1 MLNNFL
7 LIPFSLRSIVVTAML
22 LFVGNVSFSQVRP
35 DQAPTK
41 SPADTDE
48 IYTQYLGV
56 LNRIKF
62 SDAKVY
68 FQSGLSLSWNSATNE
83 LTIGGGNTVDISSL
97 NTDDQQLTRDGLI
110 LSLENGGSVDLSPL
124 FSGIDDQ
131 TLSFNSSTGE
141 LTIQDG
147 NTVDLSPLESDGSET
162 KINAGTNVTSITGS
176 GTIADPY
183 VINVSSGTSTVGDG
197 DYGDVTI
204 SNGVWTVTG
213 GGSTECQESINQA
226 AHGFSVGNVV
236 YINTSGNWVLA
247 QADVGTTIH
256 DAIITEVTDSDNFTI
271 QFCGIA
277 DITGQTYTVGV
288 DYYTSEIIAGE
299 LRNTEP
305 TEGYIDFIG
314 VGRGGTKIQLKDVN
328 AVNTGVDVSTPSFL
342 LDDVSTSSG
351 ANVAYSLRRLSA
363 SYSGFAIEVRRTSD
377 NTTQDIGFDGSGDLD
392 ESALTTFCASTD
404 CHVTTWYDQSGNSL
418 DATQTTNTKQ
428 PKIVSNGVV
437 ELENSKPTIVFDGSD
452 DELEVGTVS
461 SFNYLHSGTSSTL
474 FYVSK
479 SDGGQFGILGNNSGS
494 QWNVGFSIFYTPI
507 NQIEFYLTY
516 ASTNYTSNQSNQT
529 TDILSQHL
537 YFTTIDADNS
547 TASNRLVGSINDQ
560 ADFSTNTNLA
570 STSTNDAASIMTIAN
585 SAVNVSTNFDGSIQ
599 ELVIFSTDESSLKS
613 SFLTNINNYYALY

>member
-97 NTDDQQLTRDGLI
+97 NTDNQQLTRSGMV
-110 LSLENGGSVDLSPL
+110 LSLDDGGSVDLSPL

-131 TLSFNSSTGE
+131 TLSFNSATGE